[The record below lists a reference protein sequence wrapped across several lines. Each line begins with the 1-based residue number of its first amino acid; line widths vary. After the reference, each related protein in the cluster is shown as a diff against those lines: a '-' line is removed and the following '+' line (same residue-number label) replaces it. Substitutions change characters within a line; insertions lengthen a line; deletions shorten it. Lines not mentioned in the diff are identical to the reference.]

1 MDTERTLAMTIDTN
15 PTARFFS
22 PAQKELIIQ
31 RFNGCCAA
39 CGSRDQ
45 DILEAD
51 HWIAYN
57 GRNTIVANGV
67 ALCAPCNRVK
77 ARARIPGKPIAPRA
91 PIKAITIDEYFLQ
104 VQKNRAAFA
113 AWAGQYRSTG
123 KCAKKATPYIA
134 PY

>member
-1 MDTERTLAMTIDTN
+1 MTLDAN

-22 PAQKELIIQ
+22 PAQKQYIFQ
-31 RFNGCCAA
+31 AFNGTCAA
-39 CGSRDQ
+39 CGSRDA

-51 HWIAYN
+51 HWTAFN
-57 GRNTIVANGV
+57 GSNTVMANGV
-67 ALCAPCNRVK
+67 ALCAPCNRAK
-77 ARARIPGKPIAPRA
+77 TNARIPGKPLAPRA

-113 AWAGQYRSTG
+113 AWAGQYRGKG
-123 KCAKKATPYIA
+123 KCAKQATPYIA